1 MGKGKPVLPNIKDLI
16 AAGFDPK
23 TGLPLKFLGK
33 DKTGSENLLSEMLL
47 IMQNIDR
54 QDSINRY
61 VWYNL
66 PSGIDGEL
74 LERMLYYKGQL
85 CFFYMKESGD
95 FYILP
100 YTLNG
105 TINMYG
111 RFNSISPVPFN
122 GTNFD
127 NEGEQKPWISG
138 LVKKPV
144 YEIQDILELEE
155 EDLYNSCVLLHDYS
169 KGISETI
176 LPRFLINQPLIKLEA
191 ECIPLMRTSMI
202 VNTGVSGM
210 KVNNQDEYQNVAYAN
225 DSFESA
231 ALNGERY
238 VPIVGS
244 VDFQNL
250 DTRGQNTIQEYAQTM
265 QTLDNLRLST
275 LGLTNGGIFQKQGTI
290 LQSES
295 DNATVNT
302 QLILQEG
309 LKIRQNFCDIVNS
322 IWGLRIW
329 CEARQDESV
338 FEPSSEQEDPN
349 DKYENE
355 NNESDG
361 GNNDNE

>member
-1 MGKGKPVLPNIKDLI
+1 MAKKGPYLPNIKDLI

-23 TGLPLKFLGK
+23 TGMPLKAYGF
-33 DKTGSENLLSEMLL
+33 DKVDSKNILSEIILL
-47 IMQNIDR
+47 MQNIDR

-74 LERMLYYKGQL
+74 IERMLYYKGQL
-85 CFFYMKESGD
+85 CFFYMKETGD

-111 RFNSISPVPFN
+111 RFNNVSPIPFN
-122 GTNFD
+122 GTSFD
-127 NEGEQKPWISG
+127 NEGEEKHWISG

-144 YEIQDILELEE
+144 YEIKDILELT
-155 EDLYNSCVLLHDYS
+155 EDDINECCVLLHDYS

-176 LPRFLINQPLIKLEA
+176 LPRFILNQPLIKLES

-202 VNTGVSGM
+202 ANTGVSGM

-225 DSFESA
+225 EAFEKA

-238 VPIVGS
+238 VPIVGTI
-244 VDFQNL
+244 DFQNL
-250 DTRGQNTIQEYAQTM
+250 DTRGQNTIQEYAQAM
-265 QTLDNLRLST
+265 QTIDNLRLST

-309 LKIRQNFCDIVNS
+309 LKIRQNFCDIANS
-322 IWGLRIW
+322 IWGTSIW
-329 CEARQDESV
+329 CEVRQPETV
-338 FEPSSEQEDPN
+338 FESSEEKEDPN
-349 DKYENE
+349 DKYYEQE
-355 NNESDG
+355 EEMEGVEDVQ
-361 GNNDNE
+361 

>member
-1 MGKGKPVLPNIKDLI
+1 MGKGKPILPNIKDLI
-16 AAGFDPK
+16 SAGIDPK

-33 DKTGSENLLSEMLL
+33 DKTNSTNLLSEMIM

-54 QDSINRY
+54 QDSLNRF

-74 LERMLYYKGQL
+74 IERMLYYKGQI
-85 CFFYMKESGD
+85 CFFYMKETDD

-127 NEGEQKPWISG
+127 NEGEQKPWING

-144 YEIQDILELEE
+144 YEIQDVLELTSD
-155 EDLYNSCVLLHDYS
+155 DLFDSCVLLHDYS
-169 KGISETI
+169 KGLSETI
-176 LPRFLINQPLIKLEA
+176 LPRFMLNQPLIKLEA

-210 KVNNQDEYQNVAYAN
+210 KVNNQDEYQNVEYAN
-225 DSFESA
+225 QSFEDA
-231 ALNGERY
+231 ALSGERY
-238 VPIVGS
+238 VPIVGT

-250 DTRGQNTIQEYAQTM
+250 DTRGQNTVQEYAQTM

-309 LKIRQNFCDIVNS
+309 LRIRQNFCDIVNS

-329 CEARQDESV
+329 CEVRQDETV
-338 FEPSSEQEDPN
+338 FEESMEQEDPN
-349 DKYENE
+349 DKYLDEDYKE
-355 NNESDG
+355 SEVDNNV
-361 GNNDNE
+361 